1 MARTPSS
8 RRLVTAV
15 TPLLAALAL
24 AASTATPA
32 AAALPALGRLG
43 CSATDYGLPF
53 ARWGDLGTY
62 SLAPNGALERG
73 SEGWSL
79 AGGAA
84 VAAGNEPFYVHGLAD
99 ASSLILPGG
108 ASATTPPVCITADHP
123 VWRFFMRGP
132 ARRALIVQVLFRGA
146 DGRLRSP
153 VVAALYGAG
162 WAPPPQLPVVAN
174 RLLAPGQSTT
184 VAFRFSSGRGLGNF
198 RVDDV
203 YVDPRHH

>member
-24 AASTATPA
+24 ASTATPA

-73 SEGWSL
+73 REGWSL
-79 AGGAA
+79 AGAA

-108 ASATTPPVCITADHP
+108 ASA
-123 VWRFFMRGP
+123 
-132 ARRALIVQVLFRGA
+132 
-146 DGRLRSP
+146 
-153 VVAALYGAG
+153 
-162 WAPPPQLPVVAN
+162 
-174 RLLAPGQSTT
+174 
-184 VAFRFSSGRGLGNF
+184 
-198 RVDDV
+198 
-203 YVDPRHH
+203 